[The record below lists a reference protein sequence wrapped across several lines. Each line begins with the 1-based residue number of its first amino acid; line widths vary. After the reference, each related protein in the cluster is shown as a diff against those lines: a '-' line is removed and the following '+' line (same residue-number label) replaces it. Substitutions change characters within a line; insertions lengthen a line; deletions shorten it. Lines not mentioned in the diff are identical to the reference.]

1 MLATNK
7 RAYYDYE
14 ILETLE
20 AGLVLT
26 GPEVKAA
33 KMSQISLKGAYV
45 TFNNRGAFITNMDIS
60 RYKPA
65 GPLPDYE
72 SDKSRKILLHK
83 RQIAYLRGKSLEKGL
98 TVIPLEVYTKG
109 RLVKVKIG
117 VGRGKKQYDKREV
130 IKKRD
135 AQKEIRHALKNFKS

>member
-33 KMSQISLKGAYV
+33 KMSQISLKGAYEKISSH
-45 TFNNRGAFITNMDIS
+45 TLLLTNELINNLYLLDR
-60 RYKPA
+60 
-65 GPLPDYE
+65 
-72 SDKSRKILLHK
+72 DKNRIL
-83 RQIAYLRGKSLEKGL
+83 IADKTGRVSKQFLGDELEKIISIAPNSNEQEL
-98 TVIPLEVYTKG
+98 YIMTVNKVY
-109 RLVKVKIG
+109 KI
-117 VGRGKKQYDKREV
+117 E
-130 IKKRD
+130 
-135 AQKEIRHALKNFKS
+135 L